1 MPKVK
6 FVVEH
11 LQVEVEAGRRLRAI
25 ALDAGVYPN
34 REFLRGVNCGGRGIC
49 GTCKVW
55 VHPASDRAVNAPNT
69 REKIHG
75 AGGGR
80 RLACQTQ
87 VLGDVEVTTMPGGDD
102 RLDPKRKIGPAPAPV
117 QDADAVRKPI
127 DEASSIAWPLGHP
140 SKVGSGKM
148 PESAPEESVKSVSKP
163 VASKVSA
170 PTDKPAESK
179 SEPATDTSV
188 GTKPSEL
195 VSQSG
200 ESNGERAASAAAAG
214 KGDEPAGS

>member
-11 LQVEVEAGRRLRAI
+11 LLVEVEAGRRLRAI

-55 VHPASDRAVNAPNT
+55 VHPSSEKSVSPPNI

-75 AGGGR
+75 AAVGR
-80 RLACQTQ
+80 RLACQTE
-87 VLGDVEVTTMPGGDD
+87 VLGDIEVTTLPGGDD
-102 RLDPKRKIGPAPAPV
+102 RLDPKRNIGPTPHPV
-117 QDADAVRKPI
+117 QDADATRKPI

-140 SKVGSGKM
+140 SAVGNGKI
-148 PESAPEESVKSVSKP
+148 PESADKEIVKAGAKP
-163 VASKVSA
+163 VANRDQT
-170 PTDKPAESK
+170 PGEKPAE
-179 SEPATDTSV
+179 A
-188 GTKPSEL
+188 
-195 VSQSG
+195 
-200 ESNGERAASAAAAG
+200 
-214 KGDEPAGS
+214 KGDAAKEKPAEAKGEGPPAS